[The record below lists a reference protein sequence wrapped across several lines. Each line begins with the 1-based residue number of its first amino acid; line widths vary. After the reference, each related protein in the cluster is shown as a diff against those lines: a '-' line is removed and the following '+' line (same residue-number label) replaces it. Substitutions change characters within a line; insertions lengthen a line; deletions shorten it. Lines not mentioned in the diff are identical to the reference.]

1 MSDDT
6 FDSKTEALGQKAKEF
21 GLIDPETNSYPARI
35 VSHDLYRHC
44 RNKDEVL
51 FVDLPKDAQEI
62 MKTFHRCGGCL
73 ETKKDNVWMSITK
86 PCFHKEYAYRVVE
99 DKEWTKVEEVD
110 SHVTQ
115 VVPPT
120 FDFPKKDTK
129 GDVRTPS
136 ERAESKVNQ
145 KFLEEA
151 WNEASSPSLTAEMYK
166 QCLNE
171 DNVIWAKLPD
181 QVKRILSSSGISVQ
195 VLLKDL
201 TWSFHI
207 GLEELNGVYRIHPA
221 TEVSED
227 TVDIPLTVGETSNRY
242 CHGGYFLAEMIDNA
256 NFRGIIYE
264 DKNGL
269 RTKRTTLDCSF
280 GTPVAVIF
288 KKV

>member
-6 FDSKTEALGQKAKEF
+6 FDSKTEALG
-21 GLIDPETNSYPARI
+21 LIDPETNSYPARI
-35 VSHDLYRHC
+35 ISHDLYRHC

-51 FVDLPKDAQEI
+51 FGDLPKDAQKI

-73 ETKKDNVWMSITK
+73 ETKKNYVWMSITK

-115 VVPPT
+115 VVVPPA

-129 GDVRTPS
+129 GDVRTTT
-136 ERAESKVNQ
+136 ERAESKVNL

-151 WNEASSPSLTAEMYK
+151 WDEASSPRLTAEMYK

-171 DNVIWAKLPD
+171 DNVIWAKLPS
-181 QVKRILSSSGISVQ
+181 QVKRIFSSSGIRVQ
-195 VLLKDL
+195 VLQKDL
-201 TWSFHI
+201 TWSEDI
-207 GLEELNGVYRIHPA
+207 GLEELNGVYRIHPD
-221 TEVSED
+221 TEVSGD
-227 TVDIPLTVGETSNRY
+227 TVAIPLTVGETSNRY
-242 CHGGYFLAEMIDNA
+242 CHEGYFLTDMIDNA

-264 DKNGL
+264 DNNGF
-269 RTKRTTLDCSF
+269 RAKRTTLDCSF

-288 KKV
+288 KN